1 MPNRVLRDWTD
12 SETMNRIT
20 SQAERFFTR
29 LIMKADDFG
38 CFHANPKLLKAAL
51 FPLNDEIR
59 DIDLAKWLNECANA
73 GLVQVYK
80 VEGKM
85 FLQIID
91 FGQRLRQS
99 RSKFPQSHEADIDSN
114 SPPLSAIVRKSPPET
129 ETETEV
135 ETETET
141 ETDARTAHVFQIP
154 LDEKIM
160 NAFDE
165 IYIDQEK
172 IKWGHLDFNFELE
185 SFKNKVRG
193 SPEDYQNHDR
203 NGIRKAFQYQLRNSK
218 GKKLNGKPTDK
229 ATEHAASL
237 LDGYKRR
244 HGSPTG

>member
-12 SETMNRIT
+12 SETMNNIT

-59 DIDLAKWLNECANA
+59 DINLSKWLNECAKA

-80 VEGKM
+80 VEGKT

-99 RSKFPQSHEADIDSN
+99 RSKFPQPHEADPLTIDSN

-141 ETDARTAHVFQIP
+141 EVKPRQAVPDMFFGVDVHAAWEEWKKYKA
-154 LDEKIM
+154 EKK
-160 NAFDE
+160 
-165 IYIDQEK
+165 QKLTPSTEK
-172 IKWGHLDFNFELE
+172 KQRQFLGGREGPEAIAIINQSITNGWTGLFEL
-185 SFKNKVRG
+185 KTNG
-193 SPEDYQNHDR
+193 STN
-203 NGIRKAFQYQLRNSK
+203 N
-218 GKKLNGKPTDK
+218 
-229 ATEHAASL
+229 
-237 LDGYKRR
+237 RR
-244 HGSPTG
+244 HTQGTIRRADAVIEQPKEYGEF

>member
-12 SETMNRIT
+12 SEVMNGMT

-59 DIDLAKWLNECANA
+59 DIDLAKWLNECSKA
-73 GLVQVYK
+73 GLVIVYK
-80 VEGKM
+80 VGEKM
-85 FLQIID
+85 FLQIVD

-99 RSKFPQSHEADIDSN
+99 RSKFPQPHEADPLTIDSN
-114 SPPLSAIVRKSPPET
+114 PPPLSAIVRKSPPES

-135 ETETET
+135 ET
-141 ETDARTAHVFQIP
+141 ETDARTAHVCQIP

-218 GKKLNGKPTDK
+218 GKKNGKPTDK
-229 ATEHAASL
+229 ATEHANSL
-237 LDGYKRR
+237 LEGFKRR
-244 HGSPTG
+244 NG